1 MNQSNQIKKLSQ
13 FCDNVGKNI
22 LLVQGIGG
30 NVSYK
35 HNDEL
40 LIKAS
45 GLSLKDALHK
55 NIFVKVSLEKLN
67 ANFYQ
72 EENMENKNNEFKNL
86 KPSMETLMHGIIKH
100 KFVIHLHAVEAISYL
115 VRNSAEIDLSKKI
128 NYTNNYLCID
138 YKMPGKELATEIF
151 DKTIKEKKKINIFL
165 LKNHGIIISGDSL
178 NEISLDLFKLLQVL
192 KTTPKKSIKIE
203 KDFKKKITKDH
214 YLISDL
220 KLMQLVFDNKL
231 FWCLNNKWNLF
242 PDQTVFLGSRP
253 NTYDSFSQF
262 FENSK
267 KQQDSQE
274 LVFIKNEGI
283 YIKKSFDTNKL
294 EQLQCFYEIII
305 RQKNVE
311 KICTISKKEIEK
323 LLNSKDEK
331 YRKGL
336 NQ

>member
-1 MNQSNQIKKLSQ
+1 MNQIKQLKQLSQ
-13 FCDNVGKNI
+13 FCDKVGKNI

-55 NIFVKVSLEKLN
+55 NIFVKVSLAKLN
-67 ANFYQ
+67 AYFCQ
-72 EENMENKNNEFKNL
+72 GENLENNNNEFKNL
-86 KPSMETLMHGIIKH
+86 KPSMETFMHGIIKH

-128 NYTNNYLCID
+128 NYTNNYLYID

-151 DKTIKEKKKINIFL
+151 DKSVKEKKFFNIFL

-192 KTTPKKSIKIE
+192 KTTPKKSTKIE
-203 KDFKKKITKDH
+203 KDFKKKITKNH
-214 YLISDL
+214 NLITDL

-253 NTYDSFSQF
+253 NTYDSLSQF
-262 FENSK
+262 LENNK
-267 KQQDSQE
+267 KLQNSQE

-283 YIKKSFDTNKL
+283 YVKKSFDTNKL

-305 RQKNVE
+305 RQKNIE
-311 KICTISKKEIEK
+311 KICTISKKEVEK
-323 LLNSKDEK
+323 LINSKDEK
-331 YRKGL
+331 YRRGL